1 MIDISQWVCITLSEF
16 WYRPW
21 GGGPGWGVKVQRS
34 NLTAS
39 LAQNIEFSH
48 KWNRDWLRNRCPD
61 KWIIRI
67 SEVQIISEAPLY
79 WKVTY
84 QMEQKYINTNFKYIE
99 SSLIRIIHISGLF
112 AYTDYFHI
120 RIIHLSGHLF
130 EKLRSS
136 I

>member
-21 GGGPGWGVKVQRS
+21 GGGPGWGGKVQRS
-34 NLTAS
+34 NLTEW
-39 LAQNIEFSH
+39 LAQNIEFPD
-48 KWNRDWLRNRCPD
+48 KWNRDWLLNRCPD

-79 WKVTY
+79 WQVTY
-84 QMEQKYINTNFKYIE
+84 QMEQKYININFQVQGLITYPDY
-99 SSLIRIIHISGLF
+99 SLIRFIFISGLF
-112 AYTDYFHI
+112 TYPDTY
-120 RIIHLSGHLF
+120 
-130 EKLRSS
+130 LRSWDRVYK